1 MKKGTIMKRITEAYT
16 YGRIT
21 AKAEAILEK
30 YGVKSSVILE
40 KFTNDLG
47 NHLGAL
53 LIKALDCAKS
63 NGDEEAYNEIIS
75 CFAHL
80 KKRVPFK
87 KSRSREDISTQN
99 KSQTHELTLFRHIG
113 LRFTTACDI
122 ILP

>member
-1 MKKGTIMKRITEAYT
+1 MKRITEAYT
-16 YGRIT
+16 YGKIV

-63 NGDEEAYNEIIS
+63 NGDEEAFN
-75 CFAHL
+75 L

-87 KSRSREDISTQN
+87 IRLTNEEKSAFVKGYIDSTQISN
-99 KSQTHELTLFRHIG
+99 
-113 LRFTTACDI
+113 
-122 ILP
+122 P

>member
-1 MKKGTIMKRITEAYT
+1 MLVINLYYIEMRNNMKNLTEAYT
-16 YGRIT
+16 FGKIV

-30 YGVKSSVILE
+30 YGSKSSVILE

-63 NGDEEAYNEIIS
+63 NGDDEAYNEIIS

-87 KSRSREDISTQN
+87 KC
-99 KSQTHELTLFRHIG
+99 LTNEEKKRI
-113 LRFTTACDI
+113 C
-122 ILP
+122 

>member
-1 MKKGTIMKRITEAYT
+1 MRNNMKNLTEAYT
-16 YGRIT
+16 FGKIV

-63 NGDEEAYNEIIS
+63 NGDEEAYNEIIL
-75 CFAHL
+75 CFQAL
-80 KKRVPFK
+80 NRRTPFK
-87 KSRSREDISTQN
+87 KRLTNEEKSVFIKGYIDAKQISN
-99 KSQTHELTLFRHIG
+99 
-113 LRFTTACDI
+113 
-122 ILP
+122 P

>member
-1 MKKGTIMKRITEAYT
+1 MLTKNLYYIETRNDMKRITEAYT

-30 YGVKSSVILE
+30 YCVKSSVILE

-47 NHLGAL
+47 NHLGEL

-63 NGDEEAYNEIIS
+63 NGDDEAYNEIIS

-87 KSRSREDISTQN
+87 KGLTNEEKSAFIKGYIDSTQ
-99 KSQTHELTLFRHIG
+99 I
-113 LRFTTACDI
+113 
-122 ILP
+122 

>member
-16 YGRIT
+16 FGRIT

-75 CFAHL
+75 CSKNAWQMMKKAHL
-80 KKRVPFK
+80 RK
-87 KSRSREDISTQN
+87 DISTQN
-99 KSQTHELTLFRHIG
+99 KSK
-113 LRFTTACDI
+113 
-122 ILP
+122 PVN

>member
-1 MKKGTIMKRITEAYT
+1 MKRITEAYT
-16 YGRIT
+16 FGKIV

-75 CFAHL
+75 MFCSFKKASPVQKML
-80 KKRVPFK
+80 DKRRKKRICE
-87 KSRSREDISTQN
+87 R
-99 KSQTHELTLFRHIG
+99 LY
-113 LRFTTACDI
+113 
-122 ILP
+122 

>member
-1 MKKGTIMKRITEAYT
+1 MKRITEAYT
-16 YGRIT
+16 YGKIV

-87 KSRSREDISTQN
+87 KRLTNEEKSAFVKGYIDSTQISN
-99 KSQTHELTLFRHIG
+99 
-113 LRFTTACDI
+113 
-122 ILP
+122 P

>member
-1 MKKGTIMKRITEAYT
+1 MKRITEAYT
-16 YGRIT
+16 FGKIV

-30 YGVKSSVILE
+30 YGAKSSVILE

-80 KKRVPFK
+80 KKQMCIRDSCTAVL
-87 KSRSREDISTQN
+87 SGILLHVVVYQC
-99 KSQTHELTLFRHIG
+99 LF
-113 LRFTTACDI
+113 F
-122 ILP
+122 

>member
-1 MKKGTIMKRITEAYT
+1 MKKGTIMKKLTEAYT
-16 YGRIT
+16 YGEIT
-21 AKAEAILEK
+21 GKAEAILEK

-87 KSRSREDISTQN
+87 KCLTNEEKSAFVRGYIDAKQISN
-99 KSQTHELTLFRHIG
+99 
-113 LRFTTACDI
+113 
-122 ILP
+122 P

>member
-1 MKKGTIMKRITEAYT
+1 MKKLTEAYT
-16 YGRIT
+16 YGEIT
-21 AKAEAILEK
+21 GKAEAILEK

-87 KSRSREDISTQN
+87 KRLTNEEKSAFIKGYIDSTQISN
-99 KSQTHELTLFRHIG
+99 
-113 LRFTTACDI
+113 
-122 ILP
+122 P

>member
-1 MKKGTIMKRITEAYT
+1 MKKGTIMKKLTEAYT

-53 LIKALDCAKS
+53 LIKLSTALNPTETRRRTMK
-63 NGDEEAYNEIIS
+63 
-75 CFAHL
+75 
-80 KKRVPFK
+80 
-87 KSRSREDISTQN
+87 
-99 KSQTHELTLFRHIG
+99 
-113 LRFTTACDI
+113 
-122 ILP
+122 

>member
-1 MKKGTIMKRITEAYT
+1 MKKLTEAYT
-16 YGRIT
+16 YGKVT

-53 LIKALDCAKS
+53 FIKALDCAKS

-87 KSRSREDISTQN
+87 KCLTNEEKSAFVSGYIDAKQISN
-99 KSQTHELTLFRHIG
+99 
-113 LRFTTACDI
+113 
-122 ILP
+122 P

>member
-47 NHLGAL
+47 NHLGEL

-63 NGDEEAYNEIIS
+63 NGDDEAYNEIIS

-87 KSRSREDISTQN
+87 KCLTNEEKSAFVSGYIDAKQISN
-99 KSQTHELTLFRHIG
+99 
-113 LRFTTACDI
+113 
-122 ILP
+122 P

>member
-1 MKKGTIMKRITEAYT
+1 MKKGTIMKRITKAYT
-16 YGRIT
+16 FGKIV

-63 NGDEEAYNEIIS
+63 S

-87 KSRSREDISTQN
+87 KCLTNEEKSAFVSGYIDAKQISN
-99 KSQTHELTLFRHIG
+99 
-113 LRFTTACDI
+113 
-122 ILP
+122 P